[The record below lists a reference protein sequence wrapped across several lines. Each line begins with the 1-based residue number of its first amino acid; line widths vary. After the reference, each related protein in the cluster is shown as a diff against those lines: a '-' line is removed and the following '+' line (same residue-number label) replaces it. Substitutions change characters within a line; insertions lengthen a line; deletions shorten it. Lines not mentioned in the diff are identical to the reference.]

1 MVAFVALLIGSPET
15 VVQWLPP
22 AVREEER
29 EAILR
34 GLQNTRQSLQQ
45 TGGAVLD
52 VALRLWLDK
61 TPPDDTRP

>member
-29 EAILR
+29 DAILR
-34 GLQNTRQSLQQ
+34 GLQNTRQSLRQ
-45 TGGAVLD
+45 TGGAVID
-52 VALRLWLDK
+52 VALRLWMDK
-61 TPPDDTRP
+61 NPPNEPSS